1 VLGQNEKHISEL
13 KRGLDGD
20 ALAREHRGQRHGQLV
35 RQGSLIDQKSS
46 SMLTYLAILLA
57 GVSIF
62 FVGADRQSES
72 MDLMDILM
80 MIEFIIV
87 FAAAFLFL
95 SCAKLV
101 SLKAVLSDDVDEI
114 LENMHRIMS
123 GRSTRFRLA
132 FALTVIASAGFAVL
146 IFFRILG
153 TYFVGN

>member
-1 VLGQNEKHISEL
+1 
-13 KRGLDGD
+13 
-20 ALAREHRGQRHGQLV
+20 
-35 RQGSLIDQKSS
+35 
-46 SMLTYLAILLA
+46 MLTYLAILLA